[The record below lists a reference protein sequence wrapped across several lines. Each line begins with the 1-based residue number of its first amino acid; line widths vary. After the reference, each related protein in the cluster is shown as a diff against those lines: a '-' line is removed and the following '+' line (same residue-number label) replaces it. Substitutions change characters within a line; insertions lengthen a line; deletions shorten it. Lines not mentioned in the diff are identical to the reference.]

1 MGNEMTESNK
11 DSVKAGSQAE
21 SAAES
26 STAAEAGIASG
37 AVSAEKGNAAPAAE
51 NESKA
56 APSGKRDTTPG
67 GMLRET
73 REFMGLTIQD
83 VTDRLKFR
91 PEFIGNLENNCFDS
105 RTASTQLVRSW
116 LIAYAKF
123 LGIDR
128 VMILDAFEK
137 YHDGQK
143 DGGRKEEAPAVR
155 ETPKEKKWKTVEL
168 ERPARK
174 APEKKKDTEDAGD
187 AAAPDE
193 PGENGD
199 AKGRTLKNIMMF
211 LLILIVCICVT
222 LILKVQNQGR
232 QQANLRSAV
241 ETRVTELTSDEKPSA
256 AGAGST
262 AVSGPEDTKVPAAG
276 NPDSVAKA
284 APADAAAA
292 QKPAP
297 KAQPA
302 SESVAPAAAA
312 ENKNAGS
319 GKDDTAGKAAPAA
332 EKASSESAAKDSG
345 AANKEASAE
354 ASADVSSGKADIAVS
369 FSGPCWIEIQDAA
382 GKRLISNT
390 YGKGSSIKVSS
401 EKLPLSVRIGMK
413 ANISEFTVNGKA
425 IGVSSKFTVEK

>member
-37 AVSAEKGNAAPAAE
+37 AVSAEKGNAAPAPE

-91 PEFIGNLENNCFDS
+91 PEFISNLENNCFDS

-174 APEKKKDTEDAGD
+174 ATEKKKDTEDAGD
-187 AAAPDE
+187 PAAAEE

-256 AGAGST
+256 AGAGNT

-276 NPDSVAKA
+276 NPDSGENV
-284 APADAAAA
+284 APANEAAAG
-292 QKPAP
+292 KPAP

-302 SESVAPAAAA
+302 PEAAAPAADA
-312 ENKNAGS
+312 EKNNAGS
-319 GKDDTAGKAAPAA
+319 VKDTAGKAAPAA

-401 EKLPLSVRIGMK
+401 EKLPLTVRIGMK
-413 ANISEFTVNGKA
+413 ANISEFTVNGKS
-425 IGVSSKFTVEK
+425 IGVSSRFTVEK

>member
-37 AVSAEKGNAAPAAE
+37 AVSAEKGNAAPAPE

-91 PEFIGNLENNCFDS
+91 PEFISNLENNCFDS

-187 AAAPDE
+187 PAAAEE

-276 NPDSVAKA
+276 NPDSGENA
-284 APADAAAA
+284 APANEAAAG
-292 QKPAP
+292 KPAP
-297 KAQPA
+297 QAQPA
-302 SESVAPAAAA
+302 PEAAAPAADA
-312 ENKNAGS
+312 EKNNAGS
-319 GKDDTAGKAAPAA
+319 VKDTAGKAAPAA

-401 EKLPLSVRIGMK
+401 EKLPLTVRIGMK
-413 ANISEFTVNGKA
+413 ANISEFTVNGKS
-425 IGVSSKFTVEK
+425 IGVSSRFTVEK

>member
-1 MGNEMTESNK
+1 
-11 DSVKAGSQAE
+11 
-21 SAAES
+21 
-26 STAAEAGIASG
+26 
-37 AVSAEKGNAAPAAE
+37 
-51 NESKA
+51 
-56 APSGKRDTTPG
+56 
-67 GMLRET
+67 MLRET

-155 ETPKEKKWKTVEL
+155 ETPKERKWKTVEL

-232 QQANLRSAV
+232 QQANLKSAV
-241 ETRVTELTSDEKPSA
+241 ETRVTELTSEEKPSA
-256 AGAGST
+256 PGARSSAAESGSEN
-262 AVSGPEDTKVPAAG
+262 SQVPAAG
-276 NPDSVAKA
+276 NPDSGENA
-284 APADAAAA
+284 APANEAAAG
-292 QKPAP
+292 KPAP

-302 SESVAPAAAA
+302 PEAAAPAADA
-312 ENKNAGS
+312 EKNNAGS
-319 GKDDTAGKAAPAA
+319 VKDTAGKAAPAA
-332 EKASSESAAKDSG
+332 EKASAESAAKDSG
-345 AANKEASAE
+345 AAKKETSAD
-354 ASADVSSGKADIAVS
+354 ASADVSSGKAEIAVS

>member
-37 AVSAEKGNAAPAAE
+37 AVSAEKGNAAPAPE

-91 PEFIGNLENNCFDS
+91 PEFISNLENNCFDS

-302 SESVAPAAAA
+302 SEAVAPAAAA

>member
-26 STAAEAGIASG
+26 GAAAEAGMAPG

-232 QQANLRSAV
+232 QQANLKSAV
-241 ETRVTELTSDEKPSA
+241 ETRVTELTSEEKPSA
-256 AGAGST
+256 PGARSSAAESGSEN
-262 AVSGPEDTKVPAAG
+262 SQVPAAG
-276 NPDSVAKA
+276 NPDSGENA
-284 APADAAAA
+284 APANEAAAG
-292 QKPAP
+292 KPAP

-302 SESVAPAAAA
+302 PEAAAPAADA
-312 ENKNAGS
+312 EKNNAGS
-319 GKDDTAGKAAPAA
+319 VKDTAGKAAPAA
-332 EKASSESAAKDSG
+332 EKASAESAAKDSG
-345 AANKEASAE
+345 AAKKETSAD
-354 ASADVSSGKADIAVS
+354 ASADVSSGKAEIAVS

>member
-1 MGNEMTESNK
+1 MTESNK

-26 STAAEAGIASG
+26 GAAAEAGMAPG

>member
-26 STAAEAGIASG
+26 GAAAEAGMAPG

-91 PEFIGNLENNCFDS
+91 PEFISNLENNCFDS

-232 QQANLRSAV
+232 QQANGARS
-241 ETRVTELTSDEKPSA
+241 SA
-256 AGAGST
+256 AESGSEN
-262 AVSGPEDTKVPAAG
+262 SQVPAAG
-276 NPDSVAKA
+276 NPDSGENA
-284 APADAAAA
+284 APANEAAAG
-292 QKPAP
+292 KPAP

-302 SESVAPAAAA
+302 PEAAAPAADA
-312 ENKNAGS
+312 EKNNAGS
-319 GKDDTAGKAAPAA
+319 VKDTAGKAAPAA
-332 EKASSESAAKDSG
+332 EKASAESAAKDSG
-345 AANKEASAE
+345 AAKKETSAD
-354 ASADVSSGKADIAVS
+354 ASADVSSGKAEIAVS
-369 FSGPCWIEIQDAA
+369 FSGPGQQHQGFVREAAAFSQDRNEGQHIRVY
-382 GKRLISNT
+382 GKRQGDRRLIQIHG
-390 YGKGSSIKVSS
+390 GKIIEQGQFSD
-401 EKLPLSVRIGMK
+401 K
-413 ANISEFTVNGKA
+413 APSDQADPCRKSRSRRRCTG
-425 IGVSSKFTVEK
+425 

>member
-1 MGNEMTESNK
+1 MTESNK

-37 AVSAEKGNAAPAAE
+37 AVSAEKGNAAPAPE

-91 PEFIGNLENNCFDS
+91 PEFISNLENNCFDS

-155 ETPKEKKWKTVEL
+155 ETPKEQKWKTVEL

-187 AAAPDE
+187 PAAAEE
-193 PGENGD
+193 PGEHGD

-276 NPDSVAKA
+276 NPDPGENA
-284 APADAAAA
+284 APANAAAA
-292 QKPAP
+292 GKPAP

-302 SESVAPAAAA
+302 PEAAAPAADA
-312 ENKNAGS
+312 EKNNAGS
-319 GKDDTAGKAAPAA
+319 VKDTAGKAAPAA

-390 YGKGSSIKVSS
+390 YGKCSSIKVSS
-401 EKLPLSVRIGMK
+401 EKLPLTVRIGMK
-413 ANISEFTVNGKA
+413 ANISEFTVNGKS
-425 IGVSSKFTVEK
+425 IGVSSRFTVEK

>member
-1 MGNEMTESNK
+1 MTESNK

-26 STAAEAGIASG
+26 STAAEAGMASG
-37 AVSAEKGNAAPAAE
+37 AVSAEKGNAAPAPE

-91 PEFIGNLENNCFDS
+91 PEFISNLENNCFDS

-187 AAAPDE
+187 PASAEE

-401 EKLPLSVRIGMK
+401 EKLPLTVRIGMK
-413 ANISEFTVNGKA
+413 ANISEFTVNGKS
-425 IGVSSKFTVEK
+425 IGVSSRFTVEK